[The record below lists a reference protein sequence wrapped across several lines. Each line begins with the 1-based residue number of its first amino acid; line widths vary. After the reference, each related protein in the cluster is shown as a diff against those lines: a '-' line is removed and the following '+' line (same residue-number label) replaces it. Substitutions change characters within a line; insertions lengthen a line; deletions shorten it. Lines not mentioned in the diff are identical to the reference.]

1 MRLRATF
8 ASILRPWLR
17 NQPKFKTI
25 LKALDGH
32 VDLARHSVAHLF
44 PQIIQPDPRNIY
56 IALTANCN
64 LRCKGCRYGR
74 DFMPGAQ
81 LPWKIVRDLLDDAKE
96 LDIPSI
102 RLYGG
107 EPMLH
112 KDIVRI
118 VEYST
123 HIGLNTWI
131 TTNGILLK
139 EKIDDLYRAGLRA
152 IEVGFYGT
160 GESYDS
166 YVQRRDRFAFLEA
179 GVAHTRER
187 YDRTVNI
194 ALGWV
199 LMRPTCTLD
208 SVRQTWQFAKRYSTP
223 VGINLVHYSLPYFTE
238 GLDRELQFRPEDR
251 PAIEDVVREL
261 IRCKESQPHLIQ
273 QSLMALRS
281 IPDWLIKG
289 PDMTVPCDRYRL
301 IWVGAD
307 GTVQLCYVT
316 FKLGNLHEKRLA
328 KMLFTAEHR
337 QASRDA
343 FALKCPHCHC
353 AYSNRIVMHAPS
365 RWKYSR
371 AISGELCMTRPSV
384 LSDQRNE
391 RSLRRILLS
400 LRRSP

>member
-1 MRLRATF
+1 MKLRGWF
-8 ASILRPWLR
+8 ASILHPWLR
-17 NQPKFKTI
+17 NHPQFRTT

-32 VDLARHSVAHLF
+32 IDLARHSIAHVF
-44 PQIIQPDPRNIY
+44 PQIIQPDPREIY
-56 IALTANCN
+56 ITLTANCN

-74 DFMPGAQ
+74 DFMTGAQ
-81 LPWKIVRDLLDDAKE
+81 LPWKLVRNLLDDAKE
-96 LDIPSI
+96 LSISNI

-107 EPMLH
+107 EPLLH
-112 KDIVRI
+112 RDIVRI

-123 HIGLNTWI
+123 SIGLNVWI

-160 GESYDS
+160 GESYNS
-166 YVQRRDRFAFLEA
+166 YVQRRDRFAALEA
-179 GVAHTRER
+179 GIAYTRER
-187 YDRTVNI
+187 YGLTIDI
-194 ALGWV
+194 KLGWV

-208 SVRQTWQFAKRYSTP
+208 SAQQTWQFAERYSTSI
-223 VGINLVHYSLPYFTE
+223 GINLIHYSLPYFTE
-238 GLDRELQFRPEDR
+238 GPDRELQFRPEDR
-251 PAIEDVVREL
+251 PAIEAVVREL
-261 IRCKESQPHLIQ
+261 IRCKELQPHLIQ

-316 FKLGNLHEKRLA
+316 FKLGNLHEKRFSE
-328 KMLFTAEHR
+328 MLFTPEHR

-343 FALKCPHCHC
+343 FALKCPRCHC
-353 AYSNRIVMHAPS
+353 SYPSRTAMHAPS
-365 RWKYSR
+365 RWKYSG
-371 AISGELCMTRPSV
+371 ASSGKL
-384 LSDQRNE
+384 
-391 RSLRRILLS
+391 
-400 LRRSP
+400 

>member
-1 MRLRATF
+1 MKLRGWF
-8 ASILRPWLR
+8 ASILHPWLR
-17 NQPKFKTI
+17 NHPQFRTT

-32 VDLARHSVAHLF
+32 IDLARHSIAHVF
-44 PQIIQPDPRNIY
+44 PQIIQPDPREIY
-56 IALTANCN
+56 ITLTANCN

-74 DFMPGAQ
+74 DFMTGAQ
-81 LPWKIVRDLLDDAKE
+81 LPWKLVRNLLDDAKE
-96 LDIPSI
+96 RSISNI

-107 EPMLH
+107 EPPLH
-112 KDIVRI
+112 RDIVRI

-123 HIGLNTWI
+123 SIGLNVWI

-160 GESYDS
+160 GESYNS
-166 YVQRRDRFAFLEA
+166 YVQRRDRFAALEA
-179 GVAHTRER
+179 GIAYTRER
-187 YDRTVNI
+187 YGLTIDI
-194 ALGWV
+194 KLGWV

-208 SVRQTWQFAKRYSTP
+208 SAQQTWQFAERYSTSI
-223 VGINLVHYSLPYFTE
+223 GINLIHYSLPYFTE
-238 GLDRELQFRPEDR
+238 GPVRELQFRPEDR
-251 PAIEDVVREL
+251 PAIEAVVREL
-261 IRCKESQPHLIQ
+261 IRCKELQPHIIQ

-316 FKLGNLHEKRLA
+316 FKLGNLHGKRFSE
-328 KMLFTAEHR
+328 MLFTPEHR

-343 FALKCPHCHC
+343 FALKCPRCHC
-353 AYSNRIVMHAPS
+353 SYPSRTAMHAPS
-365 RWKYSR
+365 RWKYSG
-371 AISGELCMTRPSV
+371 ASSGKL
-384 LSDQRNE
+384 
-391 RSLRRILLS
+391 
-400 LRRSP
+400 

>member
-1 MRLRATF
+1 MKLRGWF
-8 ASILRPWLR
+8 ASILHPWLR
-17 NQPKFKTI
+17 NHPQFRTT

-32 VDLARHSVAHLF
+32 IDLARHSIAHVF
-44 PQIIQPDPRNIY
+44 PQIIQPDPREIY
-56 IALTANCN
+56 ITLTANCN

-74 DFMPGAQ
+74 DFMTGAQ
-81 LPWKIVRDLLDDAKE
+81 LPWKLVRNLLDDAKE
-96 LDIPSI
+96 LSISNI

-107 EPMLH
+107 EPLLH
-112 KDIVRI
+112 RDIVRI

-123 HIGLNTWI
+123 SIGLNVWI

-160 GESYDS
+160 GESYNS
-166 YVQRRDRFAFLEA
+166 CVQRRDRFAALEA
-179 GVAHTRER
+179 GIAYTRER
-187 YDRTVNI
+187 YGLTIDI
-194 ALGWV
+194 KLGWV

-208 SVRQTWQFAKRYSTP
+208 SAQQTWQFAERYSTSI
-223 VGINLVHYSLPYFTE
+223 GINLIHYSLPYFTE
-238 GLDRELQFRPEDR
+238 GPDRELQFRPEDR
-251 PAIEDVVREL
+251 PAIEAVVREL
-261 IRCKESQPHLIQ
+261 IRCKELQPHLIQ

-316 FKLGNLHEKRLA
+316 FKLGNLHEKRFSE
-328 KMLFTAEHR
+328 MLFTPEHR

-343 FALKCPHCHC
+343 FALKCPRCHC
-353 AYSNRIVMHAPS
+353 SYPSRTAMHAPS
-365 RWKYSR
+365 RWKYSG
-371 AISGELCMTRPSV
+371 ASSGKL
-384 LSDQRNE
+384 
-391 RSLRRILLS
+391 
-400 LRRSP
+400 

>member
-1 MRLRATF
+1 MKLRGWF
-8 ASILRPWLR
+8 ASILHPWLR
-17 NQPKFKTI
+17 NHPQFRTT

-32 VDLARHSVAHLF
+32 IDLARHSIAHVF
-44 PQIIQPDPRNIY
+44 PQIIQPDPREIY
-56 IALTANCN
+56 ITLTANCN

-74 DFMPGAQ
+74 DFMTGAQ
-81 LPWKIVRDLLDDAKE
+81 LPWKLVRNLLDDAKE
-96 LDIPSI
+96 RSISNI

-107 EPMLH
+107 EPPLH
-112 KDIVRI
+112 RDIVRI

-123 HIGLNTWI
+123 SIGLNVWI

-160 GESYDS
+160 GESYNS
-166 YVQRRDRFAFLEA
+166 YVQRRDRFAALEA
-179 GVAHTRER
+179 GIAYTRER
-187 YDRTVNI
+187 YGLTIDI
-194 ALGWV
+194 KLGWV

-208 SVRQTWQFAKRYSTP
+208 SAQQTWQFAERYSTSI
-223 VGINLVHYSLPYFTE
+223 GINLIHYSLPYFTE
-238 GLDRELQFRPEDR
+238 GPDRELQFRPEDR
-251 PAIEDVVREL
+251 PAIEAVVREL
-261 IRCKESQPHLIQ
+261 IRCKELQPHLIQ

-316 FKLGNLHEKRLA
+316 FKLGNLHEKRFSE
-328 KMLFTAEHR
+328 MLFTPEHR

-343 FALKCPHCHC
+343 FALKCPRCHC
-353 AYSNRIVMHAPS
+353 SYPSRTAMHAPS
-365 RWKYSR
+365 RWKYSG
-371 AISGELCMTRPSV
+371 ASSGKL
-384 LSDQRNE
+384 
-391 RSLRRILLS
+391 
-400 LRRSP
+400 